1 MHPRRGTIGLL
12 GAVSEALVPLNVQFL
27 LCRGPVMRF
36 SPGMPLRCHA
46 VVDTAFQQVQIWK
59 SGRQCEFR
67 VAGAIHAWW
76 HEKRLLTGLA
86 WDNLAAA
93 ALLRPAGPPRSILML
108 GLAGGTAMRIL
119 RHLLPD
125 CRLVAVDIDSEI
137 VALAELNMHLD
148 DLGIEIHIADAYQ
161 WIAGCK
167 ERFDVVIDDVYLAG
181 RDDVFRPGKSDA
193 RQISALKRLV
203 KPRGLLLANLVNGA
217 GHRAVQI
224 RTRAAFREGFPVVRS
239 VTTPESLNET
249 LVGGKDVQPLSA
261 LAVWREKFPE
271 FSDRKL
277 WECVKVRRLTPLAPR

>member
-1 MHPRRGTIGLL
+1 
-12 GAVSEALVPLNVQFL
+12 
-27 LCRGPVMRF
+27 
-36 SPGMPLRCHA
+36 MPLRCHA

-59 SGRQCEFR
+59 STRQCEFR

-76 HEKRLLTGLA
+76 HERRFLTGLA

-137 VALAELNMHLD
+137 VALAELNMRLG
-148 DLGIEIHIADAYQ
+148 DLGIEIHFGDAYA
-161 WIAGCK
+161 WIARCREK
-167 ERFDVVIDDVYLAG
+167 FDVVIDDVYLAG
-181 RDDVFRPGKSDA
+181 RDDVFRPGNSDS
-193 RQISALKRLV
+193 RQIASLQRLLK
-203 KPRGLLLANLVNGA
+203 PGGLLLANLVNGA

-224 RTRAAFREGFPVVRS
+224 RTRAAFRAAFPVVRS

-249 LVGGKDVQPLSA
+249 LVGGAEVLAASA
-261 LAVWREKFPE
+261 LAPWESRFADAT
-271 FSDRKL
+271 DRKL
-277 WECVKVRRLTPLAPR
+277 WQRLKVRRLTPVPSR